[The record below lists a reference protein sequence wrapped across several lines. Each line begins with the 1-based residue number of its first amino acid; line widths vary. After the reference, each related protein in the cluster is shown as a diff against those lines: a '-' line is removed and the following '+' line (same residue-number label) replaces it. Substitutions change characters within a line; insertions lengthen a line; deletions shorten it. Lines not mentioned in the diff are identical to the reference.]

1 MEKCQRK
8 FRLEKECDKVIGFSH
23 QACLTHILKKM
34 MDEAIGD
41 DQAIVP
47 GSAGAFQEM
56 INKMNCTVKKYNMII
71 NVKKTKIMVIVKTK
85 IRIEISI

>member
-1 MEKCQRK
+1 MSEEVQTGKRVRQ
-8 FRLEKECDKVIGFSH
+8 GYW
-23 QACLTHILKKM
+23 ILSPSLFNSYSEKM

-41 DQAIVP
+41 DHAIVP

-71 NVKKTKIMVIVKTK
+71 NVKKQK
-85 IRIEISI
+85 